1 MPTTLYFS
9 GNHQSFQRVSGE
21 IPMKLK
27 IAALAALMSLFMTT
41 VPAFSHHSDA
51 AYGTTSIALKSAT
64 IVKVIWANPHG
75 IVSCDVKEE
84 NGKVTRWNLEMG
96 SPSAMELI
104 GWNRNSLTPGDVV
117 TIDINPA
124 RNGTNLGRL
133 LRVTSAGGKVLDYR
147 AVK

>member
-1 MPTTLYFS
+1 
-9 GNHQSFQRVSGE
+9 
-21 IPMKLK
+21 MKVK
-27 IAALAALMSLFMTT
+27 IALAAVLTGLFLTT

-51 AYGTTSIALKSAT
+51 AYGTTSIVLKNAT
-64 IVKVIWANPHG
+64 IAKVIWANPHG
-75 IVSCDVKEE
+75 IVACDVKDES
-84 NGKVTRWNLEMG
+84 GKVTRWNLEMG
-96 SPSAMELI
+96 SPSAMELV

-133 LRVTSAGGKVLDYR
+133 LRVTTTGGKVLDYR